1 MSKKMSGATSWA
13 TAKAEIAQNK
23 WLENRERHESL
34 RVGEELFLRDQTSY
48 ASVLGSAVAL
58 RLFLF
63 VVPANIAIA
72 ALVSMLKLSG
82 YFSRHLQQS
91 AITGSVA
98 TAVSGRDFWSA
109 FVLFLTSLWFT
120 LWTGRSLA
128 RVLGTSAA
136 LAWRLHARAG
146 KVKPVR
152 VLMLSGVVFS
162 LILISSLLS
171 ALRDSGGV
179 GTAMVGLT
187 GSIAVGAVAWFFAL
201 LTLPSGTNDPGAQL
215 PGAALVGV
223 FMAILL
229 WLVHVYLPN
238 KIARA
243 SDRLGP
249 AAATVSTLG
258 FFFFFGRLLTSSFV
272 LNAVIYE
279 RYGSLS
285 QVVFGLPGL
294 RAIPKKWPRVAT
306 FFALDGAPK
315 AESHDDDGDYGE
327 VSDGDR
333 LVAAFTATD
342 LVERSDVASEA
353 DAAPSEE
360 AAAPG
365 AGPVAE
371 Q

>member
-1 MSKKMSGATSWA
+1 MSKRMSGATSWA
-13 TAKAEIAQNK
+13 TAKAESAQHK

-34 RVGEELFLRDQTSY
+34 RVGEELFLRDQSAY

-82 YFSRHLQQS
+82 YFSRHLEQS
-91 AITGSVA
+91 AVTGSIA

-109 FVLFLTSLWFT
+109 TVLFITSIWFT

-128 RVLGTSAA
+128 RVLGTSAG
-136 LAWRLHARAG
+136 LAWRLHARAS
-146 KVKPVR
+146 KVKPIR
-152 VLMLSGVVFS
+152 VVMLSGVVFS
-162 LILISSLLS
+162 LILVSSLLG

-179 GTAMVGLT
+179 GTAVFGMAG
-187 GSIAVGAVAWFFAL
+187 GMAVGAVAWFFAL
-201 LTLPSGTNDPGAQL
+201 LSLPAGTNDPGAQL

-223 FMAILL
+223 GMGILL

-238 KIARA
+238 KIARSA
-243 SDRLGP
+243 DRLGS

-285 QVVFGLPGL
+285 QVLFGLPGV
-294 RAIPKKWPRVAT
+294 RAIPRKWPKVAA
-306 FFALDGAPK
+306 FFALDGAH
-315 AESHDDDGDYGE
+315 ETNVEMTGEDGDASE
-327 VSDGDR
+327 AER
-333 LVAAFTATD
+333 LIAAFTGTD
-342 LVERSDVASEA
+342 LVETEVPAASGDPRESH
-353 DAAPSEE
+353 D
-360 AAAPG
+360 G
-365 AGPVAE
+365 DD
-371 Q
+371 